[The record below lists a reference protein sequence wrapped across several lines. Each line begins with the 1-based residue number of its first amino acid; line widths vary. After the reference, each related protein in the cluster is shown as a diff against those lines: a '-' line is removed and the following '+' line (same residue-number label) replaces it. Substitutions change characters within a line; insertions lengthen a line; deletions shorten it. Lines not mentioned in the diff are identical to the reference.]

1 MAIDFNTDPY
11 YDDFSE
17 SSNYYRILF
26 KPGRAV
32 QARELTQLQTIIQN
46 QITKFG
52 KNIYKDG
59 SPIVGGKTF
68 VSNGSYIKIKETTT
82 IAAFEGATV
91 IGGTSGAKAIVRK
104 ITTHNTTNNVYYPAA
119 LHLVYVSGQFLE
131 NETITIEG
139 TTTAVTA
146 IADVAAYTGSTTFFS
161 VDESVFFIKGHFVY
175 AAPQTVVL
183 SPRFVNLPSA
193 RLGYTVTEGITT
205 SDDKADLLD
214 PAIGSTNYFAPGADR
229 YFIDLTLTSIEYD
242 PTIEDSDV
250 TTVNDFIQICT
261 VKNGGVINLSMDTQ
275 FNSIETAMARRTY
288 DESGDY
294 TVRPFIAKIKDHL
307 YGNTSKLSVEVSPGK
322 AYVRGYEFETTSP
335 SYITLDRARDTNIV
349 NNYSIALDY
358 GQYTP
363 VWNINNFVAF
373 TEAQLLNIHD
383 IKSGSISVSSNAAY
397 SANIIGTARAR
408 YMSYQGTA
416 GTGNVYNL
424 YLFDVRMLGSNTF
437 SKANA
442 FSAATYTSV
451 PALTVKGDTFAW
463 GNAAFTYGT
472 DDTLLFK
479 VPQRNIKT
487 FSNVSG
493 AGTSVTDTTYQ
504 SVRNLASTAF
514 APGTGGYS
522 GNSVA
527 TLSLAGSEQFLGSGL
542 LSDTDI
548 RDRFIVTVTV
558 SGSGTPPVGTI
569 LDFTGA
575 NGDIEIIGQ
584 NAYLRYKGSTSS
596 FTANVMALVV
606 AQQATSKVKTLTTGT
621 VIVPYGTSVTNIS
634 LNVPD
639 VYSITSITDAT
650 GNSYFSSY
658 QLDTGQ
664 RDDYYDHGSVTL
676 KSDGRAPVLH
686 ATNNPNVV
694 VTFQY
699 FGHTGTGFFNVDSYT
714 NGGLDYGSIPQY
726 KKASG
731 AITNL
736 ADVIDFRPVREAN
749 KTTYLSDRSPKP
761 GSAMTADYEYYLPRK
776 DKLVLTKERKLT
788 IAKGL
793 ASDSPSYPSDLTDA
807 LALYNIDVPAY
818 TGRAEDVQFT
828 YIDNKRFTMRDI
840 GKIEKRV
847 GRLEYYSALSLLEK
861 LAADERIPSQI
872 AGIDRFKNGILVDS
886 FAGHS
891 VSDVNNGDLRCSIDY
906 ENRLMRPRFVSESY
920 MYAVSGGEST
930 SYKKSFDLVT
940 MDYTTEP
947 FVSQIK
953 ATNTTYL
960 TPFEVFTWTGTMTLT
975 PSTDV
980 WADTVTNP
988 TVTVNLNGEN
998 DAFTQITLDNTGL
1011 SPWGTKWNDWQSVF
1025 RGLTDVS
1032 VDVSAVTN
1040 VSNDVQIDKTGKISV
1055 TPTARTDV
1063 TTSVTK
1069 TSQESFARTGL
1080 QFNTAA
1086 KTITAKLGE
1095 KVIDSSIIPFIR
1107 SKPISFAAYNLKPDT
1122 QMYATFDGI
1131 DVTKYCTPSVAV
1143 KFLNTLPN
1151 NITQIRVL
1159 SGGSTV
1165 SVGNVISQRGNV
1177 LYMMPDITTKL
1188 PVTGN
1193 TATLV
1198 AETTT
1203 TASILGVTITNQ
1215 TLRTDATGGIAG
1227 RFTIPNNGDLKF
1239 NLGERAFRLADT
1251 LDKRFITT
1259 VAETKYLAYGLSQT
1273 KEDTI
1278 LATRMNLVSID
1289 PLLEVKKSAAE
1300 TSVSRNTNIGK
1311 ATVGTSN
1318 QAQLPPP
1325 IPAYTQTLFCGEAI
1339 QTTGLQGVHN
1349 FNINLGIGVG
1359 AANVTC
1365 FSDVI
1370 PDRFTL
1376 IYKGQEITSGFMT
1389 RSTDAGVNLG
1399 YSIRLKDLGYPEI
1412 TRTGCTSHVIEFT
1425 KQEEGIEFATVRVD
1439 APLKGT
1445 GWNFNIKCPSG
1456 TTTPAPGSARID
1468 ITDPVV
1474 TLLSKD
1480 FGDVGRTAGAQT
1492 AVTDIGVRCTI
1503 TNTATDKRWS
1513 KQGTDKTI
1521 YLEALTWSTVS
1532 GVNEGTATI
1541 ITTGTGQG
1549 VYNGTVYPNKT
1560 TETWQNTLGTLP
1572 VLLQPGESRTFTV
1585 RLAKTA
1591 TQRANGRCQILP
1603 SLSGPGVQS
1612 QLYNVSTNI
1621 PTIDFQTRDA
1631 NPPPAPIDPLAQTF
1645 FVESRDFPNGL
1656 FLASIDLWFNQ
1667 KDELLPCSVEI
1678 RPVVNGYPS
1687 STDIIPFATAVKD
1700 SFNIIASPT
1709 FSISNNTNF
1718 KFNAPVYL
1726 PPGQYALVIKGNSKK
1741 YIIYSASLG
1750 EFKLDEPDVRV
1761 TDQPYIGSMF
1771 KSQNA
1776 STWTADQGM
1785 DITFRLNKCKFS
1797 TTTPTTVILNSVA
1810 PANNVE
1816 YDVFYTTGE
1825 NLQFADTSTLYSF
1838 KSTSNATGAL
1848 DSAYRGYLLGSN
1860 YGMDERKAIKS
1871 STPSSLKF
1879 NVVLST
1885 TDTTI
1890 SPVIDLERLS
1900 SVLIRNI
1907 INNDATGE
1915 DSYSGGNA
1923 AARYITRRVTLN
1935 PGFEAKDMRVYLNA
1949 YCPGPSSIKVY
1960 YKVNAPG
1967 TTQFDSDNKYV
1978 LMNNLFTSG
1987 DTKSGFAEYTFTT
2000 FLGQCLPDGADYST
2014 FVVKIVMLS
2023 SDTTQVPIIRDL
2035 RVLALDA

>member
-32 QARELTQLQTIIQN
+32 QARELTQLQTILQN

-68 VSNGSYIKIKETTT
+68 VNSGSFVKIKETTN

-91 IGGTSGAKAIVRK
+91 VGGTSGAKAIVRK

-119 LHLVYVSGQFLE
+119 LHLVYISGKFLE

-139 TTTAVTA
+139 TTTGVTS
-146 IADVAAYTGSTTFFS
+146 ITDVATYTGSTTFFS

-175 AAPQTVVL
+175 AAPQTVVV
-183 SPRFVNLPSA
+183 SPRFVVPPSA

-205 SDDKADLLD
+205 SDDAADLLD

-229 YFIDLTLTSIEYD
+229 YFIDLTLTSIEFD
-242 PTIEDSDV
+242 PAVEDSDV
-250 TTVNDFIQICT
+250 TTVNDFIQVCT
-261 VKNGGVINLSMDTQ
+261 VRNGSVINLSMDTR

-294 TVRPFIAKIKDHL
+294 TVRPFVAKVKDHL
-307 YGNTSKLSVEVSPGK
+307 YGNTSKLSVEISPGK
-322 AYVRGYEFETTSP
+322 AYVRGYEFETTAP
-335 SYITLDRARDTNIV
+335 SYITLDKARDTNSV
-349 NNYSIALDY
+349 NGYSIALDY

-363 VWNINNFVAF
+363 VWNVNNFVAF

-408 YMSYQGTA
+408 YMEYQGTV

-442 FSAATYTSV
+442 FSAASYTSV
-451 PALTVKGDTFAW
+451 PTITVRGDTFAW
-463 GNAAFTYGT
+463 GNASFTYGT
-472 DDTLLFK
+472 DDTFLFK

-487 FSNVSG
+487 FSNVYG
-493 AGTSVTDTTYQ
+493 VGTSVTDTTYS
-504 SVRNLASTAF
+504 SVRNFASTAF
-514 APGTGGYS
+514 APGTGGFS

-527 TLSLAGSEQFLGSGL
+527 TISLAGNEQFLGSGL
-542 LSDTDI
+542 LSDTAI
-548 RDRFIVTVTV
+548 RERFIATVTV
-558 SGSGTPPVGTI
+558 SGTGTPAVGTI

-575 NGDIEIIGQ
+575 NGDVEIIGQ
-584 NAYLRYKGSTSS
+584 NAYLRFKGSTSS
-596 FTANVMALVV
+596 FTANVMALVS
-606 AQQATSKVKTLTTGT
+606 ASQATSKVKTLTTSSIT
-621 VIVPYGTSVTNIS
+621 VPNGTSVTNIS

-639 VYSITSITDAT
+639 VFKIISITDAT
-650 GNSYFSSY
+650 GNSYLSSY

-686 ATNNPNVV
+686 VTDNPNVV
-694 VTFQY
+694 INFQY
-699 FGHTGTGFFNVDSYT
+699 FAHTGTGFFNVDSYT
-714 NGGLDYGSIPQY
+714 NGGLDYGLIPQY
-726 KKASG
+726 TKASG
-731 AITNL
+731 EITNL
-736 ADVIDFRPVREAN
+736 VDVIDFRPVREAGQ
-749 KTTYLSDRSPKP
+749 TTFISDRSPRP
-761 GSAMTADYEYYLPRK
+761 GSVMTADYEYYLPRK

-788 IAKGL
+788 IVKGL
-793 ASDSPSYPSDLTDA
+793 ASDSPSYPGDLQDA

-818 TGRAEDVQFT
+818 TARAQDVQFT

-861 LAADERIPSQI
+861 IAADERVPSSI

-920 MYAVSGGEST
+920 MYAVSAGES
-930 SYKKSFDLVT
+930 SSFKKSFDLVT

-953 ATNTTYL
+953 ATNTTFL

-998 DAFTQITLDNTGL
+998 DAFTQITLDSTGL

-1069 TSQESFARTGL
+1069 TTQESFARTGL
-1080 QFNTAA
+1080 QFGTAA
-1086 KTITAKLGE
+1086 KTITTKLGE

-1107 SKPISFAAYNLKPDT
+1107 SKPIIFSAYHLKPDT
-1122 QMYATFDGI
+1122 EMYATFDGV

-1143 KFLNTLPN
+1143 QFLNTLPN
-1151 NITQIRVL
+1151 NITQLRVL
-1159 SGGSTV
+1159 SSGTTV
-1165 SVGNVISQRGNV
+1165 VLGTVISQRANV
-1177 LYMMPDITTKL
+1177 LYMMPDISTKL
-1188 PVTGN
+1188 PVAGN
-1193 TATLV
+1193 VATLV

-1203 TASILGVTITNQ
+1203 TATILGVTITNQ

-1227 RFTIPNNGDLKF
+1227 RFNIPNNSDLKF
-1239 NLGERAFRLADT
+1239 NLGERAFRIADT
-1251 LDKRFITT
+1251 LDKRFIST

-1300 TSVSRNTNIGK
+1300 TSVSRNTNIGV

-1325 IPAYTQTLFCGEAI
+1325 IPSFTQTLFCNEAVA
-1339 QTTGLQGVHN
+1339 TTGQQGVHN

-1359 AANVTC
+1359 AANIICT
-1365 FSDVI
+1365 SGVI

-1376 IYKGQEITSGFMT
+1376 IYKGQEISSGFMSS
-1389 RSTDAGVNLG
+1389 STNAGTNSTNSVK
-1399 YSIRLKDLGYPEI
+1399 LKDLGYPEI
-1412 TRTGCTSHVIEFT
+1412 TNTGCTAHRIEFI
-1425 KQEEGIEFATVRVD
+1425 KQEEGVEFATLRVD

-1468 ITDPVV
+1468 VSDTAI
-1474 TLLSKD
+1474 TLLSRD
-1480 FGDVGRTAGAQT
+1480 FGDAGRDNGAQT
-1492 AVTDIGVRCTI
+1492 AVTDIGIRCVI
-1503 TNTATDKRWS
+1503 TNTATDQRWS
-1513 KQGTDKTI
+1513 KAGTDKTI
-1521 YLEALTWSTVS
+1521 YLQGLSFTAAS
-1532 GVNEGTATI
+1532 GTNEGTATI
-1541 ITTGTGQG
+1541 ITTGTSQG
-1549 VYNGTVYPNKT
+1549 VYSGLLYPNKT
-1560 TETWQNTLGTLP
+1560 AETWQNTLGTLP
-1572 VLLQPGESRTFTV
+1572 VLLQPGESRVFTIRISKSAV
-1585 RLAKTA
+1585 
-1591 TQRANGRCQILP
+1591 QRINGSFEIRPAI
-1603 SLSGPGVQS
+1603 SGPGTTTPGDPVGC
-1612 QLYNVSTNI
+1612 NI

-1631 NPPPAPIDPLAQTF
+1631 SPPPVPIDPLAQTF
-1645 FVESRDFPNGL
+1645 FVEARDFPNGV
-1656 FLASIDLWFNQ
+1656 FLDSVDLWFNK
-1667 KDELLPCSVEI
+1667 KDDLLPCSVEL

-1687 STDIIPFATAVKD
+1687 STEIIPFAFVSKN
-1700 SFNIIASPT
+1700 SFNITASTT
-1709 FSISNNTNF
+1709 FNISNNTNF
-1718 KFNAPVYL
+1718 KFPAPVYL
-1726 PPGQYALVIKGNSKK
+1726 PPGQYAMVIRGNSKK
-1741 YIIYSASLG
+1741 YIVYSASLG
-1750 EFKLDEPDVRV
+1750 EFKLDDPDVRV

-1776 STWTADQGM
+1776 STWTAEQDK
-1785 DITFRLNKCKFS
+1785 DVTFRLNRCKFS
-1797 TTTPTTVILNSVA
+1797 TTIPTAVILNSVA

-1816 YDVFYTTGE
+1816 YDVFFTTGE
-1825 NLQFADTSTLYSF
+1825 TLQFADTAAQYAF
-1838 KSTSNATGAL
+1838 KTTSNATGII
-1848 DSAYRGYLLGSN
+1848 DSAFRGYLLGTN

-1871 STPSSLKF
+1871 SIPESLKF
-1879 NVVLST
+1879 NVLLST
-1885 TDTTI
+1885 TDSTI
-1890 SPVIDLERLS
+1890 SPVLDLERLS

-1907 INNDATGE
+1907 VNNDATGE

-1935 PGFEAKDMRVYLNA
+1935 PGFEAKDMKVYLNA
-1949 YCPGPSSIKVY
+1949 YCPGPSAIRVY

-1978 LMNNLFTSG
+1978 EMVNSFTSG
-1987 DTKSGFAEYTFTT
+1987 DTRAGFAEFTFSTA
-2000 FLGQCLPDGADYST
+2000 LGQCLPDGADYST

-2023 SDTTQVPIIRDL
+2023 SDTTQVPIVRDL

>member
-32 QARELTQLQTIIQN
+32 QARELTQLQTILQN

-52 KNIYKDG
+52 KNIFKDG

-68 VSNGSYIKIKETTT
+68 VNRGSFVKIKETTN
-82 IAAFEGATV
+82 ISAFVGATV
-91 IGGTSGAKAIVRK
+91 VGATSGAKAVVRK

-119 LHLVYVSGQFLE
+119 LHLAYISGQFQE
-131 NETITIEG
+131 DETITIEG

-146 IADVAAYTGSTTFFS
+146 IADAATYTGPTTFFS

-175 AAPQTVVL
+175 AASQTVVV
-183 SPRFVNLPSA
+183 SPRFVIPPSA
-193 RLGYTVTEGITT
+193 RLGYTVTEGVTT
-205 SDDKADLLD
+205 SDDAADLLD

-229 YFIDLTLTSIEYD
+229 YFIDLTLTSIEFN
-242 PTIEDSDV
+242 PAVEDSDV
-250 TTVNDFIQICT
+250 TTVNDFIQVCT
-261 VKNGGVINLSMDTQ
+261 IRNGDVINTSMDTQ

-294 TVRPFIAKIKDHL
+294 TVRPFIAKVKDHI

-322 AYVRGYEFETTSP
+322 AYVRGYEFETTAP
-335 SYITLDRARDTNIV
+335 SYITLDRARDTNSV
-349 NNYSIALDY
+349 NGYSIALDY

-363 VWNINNFVAF
+363 VWNVNNFVAF

-408 YMSYQGTA
+408 YMSYAGA
-416 GTGNVYNL
+416 VGTGNVYNL

-442 FSAATYTSV
+442 FSAASYTSV
-451 PALTVKGDTFAW
+451 PTITVRGDTFAW
-463 GNAAFTYGT
+463 GNASFTYGT
-472 DDTLLFK
+472 DDTFLFK
-479 VPQRNIKT
+479 VPQKNIKT
-487 FSNVSG
+487 FSNVYG
-493 AGTSVTDTTYQ
+493 VGTSVTDTTYS
-504 SVRNLASTAF
+504 SVRNFASTAF
-514 APGTGGYS
+514 APGTGGFS

-527 TLSLAGSEQFLGSGL
+527 TLSLAGSEQFIGSGL
-542 LSDTDI
+542 LSDTAI
-548 RDRFIVTVTV
+548 RDRFIATVTV
-558 SGSGTPPVGTI
+558 SGSGTPAVGTI

-596 FTANVMALVV
+596 FTANVMALVS
-606 AQQATSKVKTLTTGT
+606 ASQATSKVKTLTDGSVT
-621 VIVPYGTSVTNIS
+621 VPNGTSVTNIS

-639 VYSITSITDAT
+639 VFKIISITDAT
-650 GNSYFSSY
+650 GNSYLSSY

-664 RDDYYDHGSVTL
+664 RDDYYDHGSISL
-676 KSDGRAPVLH
+676 KTGGRSPVLH
-686 ATNNPNVV
+686 VTNNPNVV
-694 VTFQY
+694 INFQY
-699 FGHTGTGFFNVDSYT
+699 FTHTGTGFFNVDSYT
-714 NGGLDYGSIPQY
+714 NGGLDYGLIPQFT
-726 KKASG
+726 KSSG
-731 AITNL
+731 EVTNL
-736 ADVIDFRPVREAN
+736 ADVIDFRPVREAGQ
-749 KTTYLSDRSPKP
+749 TTYLSDRSPKP
-761 GSAMTADYEYYLPRK
+761 GSVMTADYEYYLPRK

-793 ASDSPSYPSDLTDA
+793 ASDSPSYPGDLQDA

-818 TGRAEDVQFT
+818 TGRARDVQFT

-861 LAADERIPSQI
+861 IAADERIPSSI

-906 ENRLMRPRFVSESY
+906 ENRLLRPRFISESY
-920 MYAVSGGEST
+920 MYAVSAGESS

-960 TPFEVFTWTGTMTLT
+960 TPFEVFTWNGTMTLT

-980 WADTVTNP
+980 WADTITNP

-998 DAFTQITLDNTGL
+998 DAFTQITLDDTGL
-1011 SPWGTKWNDWQSVF
+1011 SPWGTRWNDWQSVF

-1040 VSNDVQIDKTGKISV
+1040 VSNDIQVDKTGKITV
-1055 TPTARTDV
+1055 TPTSRTDV

-1069 TSQESFARTGL
+1069 TTQESFARTGL
-1080 QFNTAA
+1080 QFNSKA
-1086 KTITAKLGE
+1086 KTIEARLGE
-1095 KVIDSSIIPFIR
+1095 KVLDSSIIPFIR
-1107 SKPISFAAYNLKPDT
+1107 SKPITFAANNLKPDT
-1122 QMYATFDGI
+1122 QLYATFDGI
-1131 DVTKYCTPSVAV
+1131 DVTSYCTPAVAV
-1143 KFLNTLPN
+1143 KFLNTLPTG
-1151 NITQIRVL
+1151 ITQIRVVD
-1159 SGGSTV
+1159 GATTV
-1165 SVGNVISQRGNV
+1165 SLGDVISQRGNV
-1177 LYMMPDITTKL
+1177 LYMMPNITTRL

-1198 AETTT
+1198 ATTTT
-1203 TASILGVTITNQ
+1203 TAPIIGVTVTNR

-1227 RFTIPNNGDLKF
+1227 RFTIPNNNDLKF

-1278 LATRMNLVSID
+1278 LATRMNLVSIN
-1289 PLLEVKKSAAE
+1289 PLLEVKKGAAE
-1300 TSVSRNTNIGK
+1300 TSISTNTNIGK

-1318 QAQLPPP
+1318 QAQLPIP
-1325 IPAYTQTLFCGEAI
+1325 IPSFTQTLFCGEAI
-1339 QTTGLQGVHN
+1339 TTTGQQGVHN

-1359 AANVTC
+1359 RANITC
-1365 FSDVI
+1365 FSGVI

-1376 IYKGQEITSGFMT
+1376 TYKGQEISSDFMT
-1389 RSTDAGVNLG
+1389 SSTNAGVN
-1399 YSIRLKDLGYPEI
+1399 STNSVRLKDVGYPEI
-1412 TRTGCTSHVIEFT
+1412 TKSGCTSHKIEFI
-1425 KQEEGIEFATVRVD
+1425 KQEEGIEFATLKVD

-1445 GWNFNIKCPSG
+1445 AWNFNIDCPAG
-1456 TTTPAPGSARID
+1456 TTTPAPGTARIAVGD
-1468 ITDPVV
+1468 NRV
-1474 TLLSKD
+1474 TVLSRN
-1480 FGDVGRTAGAQT
+1480 FGDEGRTAGAQT
-1492 AVTDIGVRCTI
+1492 AVTDLGIRCTI
-1503 TNTATDKRWS
+1503 TNTASDPRWS
-1513 KQGTDKTI
+1513 KAGTDKTI
-1521 YLEALTWSTVS
+1521 YITALNWSFA
-1532 GVNEGTATI
+1532 GAQNEGTATI

-1549 VYNGTVYPNKT
+1549 VYNGTTYPNHT

-1585 RLAKTA
+1585 RLSKTA
-1591 TQRANGRCQILP
+1591 TQRVNGVGTIVATIT
-1603 SLSGPGVQS
+1603 GPGTGGAQPVPQ
-1612 QLYNVSTNI
+1612 NT
-1621 PTIDFQTRDA
+1621 PTIEIQTRIDS
-1631 NPPPAPIDPLAQTF
+1631 PPEPVDPLAQTF
-1645 FVESRDFPNGL
+1645 FVETRDYPNGL
-1656 FLASIDLWFNQ
+1656 FLDSVDLWFNS
-1667 KDELLPCSVEI
+1667 KDDLLPCSVEI

-1687 STDIIPFATAVKD
+1687 STEIIPFASVSKD
-1700 SFNIIASPT
+1700 SFNVIASPT
-1709 FSISNNTNF
+1709 FSVSNNTNF
-1718 KFNAPVYL
+1718 KFPAPVYL
-1726 PPGQYALVIKGNSKK
+1726 PPGQYALVIRGNSKK

-1785 DITFRLNKCKFS
+1785 DVTFRLNRCKFS
-1797 TTTPTTVILNSVA
+1797 TTTPTAVILNSVA
-1810 PANNVE
+1810 PGNNVE
-1816 YDVFYTTGE
+1816 YDVFFTTGE
-1825 NLQFADTSTLYSF
+1825 TLQFADTAAQYAF
-1838 KSTSNATGAL
+1838 KSTSNATGVL
-1848 DSAYRGYLLGSN
+1848 DSAFRGYLLGTN

-1871 STPSSLKF
+1871 SLPESLKF
-1879 NVVLST
+1879 NVLLST
-1885 TDTTI
+1885 TDPTI

-1907 INNDATGE
+1907 VNNDATGE

-1923 AARYITRRVTLN
+1923 AARYISRRVTLN
-1935 PGFEAKDMRVYLNA
+1935 PGFEAKDMKVYLNA
-1949 YCPGPSSIKVY
+1949 YCPGPSAIKVY

-1978 LMNNLFTSG
+1978 EMVNTFTSG
-1987 DTKSGFAEYTFTT
+1987 DTRSGFAEFTFSTA
-2000 FLGQCLPDGADYST
+2000 LGQCLPDGADYST

-2023 SDTTQVPIIRDL
+2023 SDTTQVPIVRDL

>member
-17 SSNYYRILF
+17 SSKYYRILF

-32 QARELTQLQTIIQN
+32 QARELTQLQTILQN

-68 VSNGSYIKIKETTT
+68 VSSGSYIKIKETTN

-104 ITTHNTTNNVYYPAA
+104 ITTHNTTNAVYYPAA
-119 LHLVYVSGQFLE
+119 LHLVYINGQFLE

-146 IADVAAYTGSTTFFS
+146 IADVATYTGSTTFFS

-175 AAPQTVVL
+175 AAPQTVVV
-183 SPRFVNLPSA
+183 SPRFVNSPSA
-193 RLGYTVTEGITT
+193 RLGYTVTEGVTT
-205 SDDKADLLD
+205 SDDDAELLD

-229 YFIDLTLTSIEYD
+229 YYIELTLTSIEYD
-242 PTIEDSDV
+242 PTIENSDV
-250 TTVNDFIQICT
+250 TVVNDFIQVCT
-261 VKNGGVINLSMDTQ
+261 VRNGSVINLSMDTQ

-294 TVRPFIAKIKDHL
+294 TVRPFIAKVKDHL
-307 YGNTSKLSVEVSPGK
+307 YGNTSKLSVEISPGK
-322 AYVRGYEFETTSP
+322 AYVRGYEFETTAP
-335 SYITLDRARDTNIV
+335 SYITLDKARDTKSV
-349 NNYSIALDY
+349 NGYGIALDY

-363 VWNINNFVAF
+363 VWNVNNFVAF

-408 YMSYQGTA
+408 YMSYQGTV

-442 FSAATYTSV
+442 FSAASYTSV
-451 PALTVKGDTFAW
+451 PTLTVKGDTFAW
-463 GNAAFTYGT
+463 GNASFTYGS
-472 DDTLLFK
+472 DDTFLFN

-487 FSNVSG
+487 FSNVYG
-493 AGTSVTDTTYQ
+493 VGTSVTDTTYS
-504 SVRNLASTAF
+504 SVRNFASTAF

-527 TLSLAGSEQFLGSGL
+527 TISLAGSEQFLGSGL
-542 LSDTDI
+542 LSDTEI
-548 RDRFIVTVTV
+548 RSRFIATVTV
-558 SGSGTPPVGTI
+558 SSSGTPAVGTI

-575 NGDIEIIGQ
+575 NGDVEIIGQ
-584 NAYLRYKGSTSS
+584 NAYLRYKGSTST
-596 FTANVMALVV
+596 FTANVMALVS
-606 AQQATSKVKTLTTGT
+606 ASQATSKVKTLTSGSVT
-621 VIVPYGTSVTNIS
+621 VSNGTSVTNIS

-639 VYSITSITDAT
+639 VYNITSITDAA
-650 GNSYFSSY
+650 GNSYLSSY

-664 RDDYYDHGSVTL
+664 RDDYYDHGSITL
-676 KSDGRAPVLH
+676 KSGGRAPVLH
-686 ATNNPNVV
+686 VTNNPNVV
-694 VTFQY
+694 ISFQY
-699 FGHTGTGFFNVDSYT
+699 FAHTGTGFFNVDSYT

-726 KKASG
+726 KKSSG
-731 AITNL
+731 EITNL
-736 ADVIDFRPVREAN
+736 ADVIDFRPVREAD
-749 KTTYLSDRSPKP
+749 KTTYLSDRSPQP
-761 GSAMTADYEYYLPRK
+761 GSIMIADYEYYLPRK

-793 ASDSPSYPSDLTDA
+793 SGDSPSYPSDLTDA

-818 TGRAEDVQFT
+818 TARAQDVQFT

-861 LAADERIPSQI
+861 IAADERIPSQI

-920 MYAVSGGEST
+920 MYAVSAGESS

-980 WADTVTNP
+980 WADTITNP

-998 DAFTQITLDNTGL
+998 DAFTQITLDSSGL

-1040 VSNDVQIDKTGKISV
+1040 VSNDVQVDKTGKISV

-1069 TSQESFARTGL
+1069 TTQESFARTGL
-1080 QFNTAA
+1080 QFSSGA
-1086 KTITAKLGE
+1086 KTITTKLGE

-1107 SKPISFAAYNLKPDT
+1107 SKPITFAAYHLKPDT

-1159 SGGSTV
+1159 SGGTTISL
-1165 SVGNVISQRGNV
+1165 GNVISQRGNV
-1177 LYMMPDITTKL
+1177 LYMMPDISTKL
-1188 PVTGN
+1188 PVAGN

-1203 TASILGVTITNQ
+1203 TAPILDVTITGQ

-1227 RFTIPNNGDLKF
+1227 RFTIPNNNDLKF

-1251 LDKRFITT
+1251 LDKRFIST

-1300 TSVSRNTNIGK
+1300 TSVSRNTNVGV

-1325 IPAYTQTLFCGEAI
+1325 VPVFTQTLFCGEAI
-1339 QTTGLQGVHN
+1339 QSTGLQGVHN

-1365 FSDVI
+1365 FSDVV

-1376 IYKGQEITSGFMT
+1376 IYKGQEISSGFMT
-1389 RSTDAGVNLG
+1389 RSTDAGTNNS
-1399 YSIRLKDLGYPEI
+1399 YSARLKDVGYPEI
-1412 TRTGCTSHVIEFT
+1412 TRAGCTFHKIEFI
-1425 KQEEGIEFATVRVD
+1425 KQEEGIEFATLRVD

-1445 GWNFNIKCPSG
+1445 GWTFDIKCPSG
-1456 TTTPAPGSARID
+1456 TTTPAPGTARID
-1468 ITDPVV
+1468 ISDPAV
-1474 TLLSKD
+1474 TLLSRD
-1480 FGDVGRTAGAQT
+1480 FGDAGRDAGAQT
-1492 AVTDIGVRCTI
+1492 AVTDLGIRCTI

-1513 KQGTDKTI
+1513 KAGTDKTI
-1521 YLEALTWSTVS
+1521 YITALNWSFVGTPNEA
-1532 GVNEGTATI
+1532 TATI
-1541 ITTGTGQG
+1541 VTSGTGQG
-1549 VYNGTVYPNKT
+1549 VYNGTVYPNHT
-1560 TETWQNTLGTLP
+1560 TETWTNTLGTLP

-1585 RLAKTA
+1585 RLSKTA
-1591 TQRANGRCQILP
+1591 VQRSIGTGYVQATIT
-1603 SLSGPGVQS
+1603 GPGTGGTQVVAQN
-1612 QLYNVSTNI
+1612 LPEINI
-1621 PTIDFQTRDA
+1621 QTRNA
-1631 NPPPAPIDPLAQTF
+1631 NPPPAPVDPLAQTF
-1645 FVESRDFPNGL
+1645 FVETRDFPNGL
-1656 FLASIDLWFNQ
+1656 FLDSVDLWFNQ
-1667 KDELLPCSVEI
+1667 KDDILPCSVEI

-1687 STDIIPFATAVKD
+1687 STEIIPFASVSRD
-1700 SFNIIASPT
+1700 SFKINASSTFNIA
-1709 FSISNNTNF
+1709 NNTNF
-1718 KFNAPVYL
+1718 KFPAPVYL
-1726 PPGQYALVIKGNSKK
+1726 APGQYALVIKGNSKK

-1750 EFKLDEPDVRV
+1750 EFKLDDPDVRV

-1797 TTTPTTVILNSVA
+1797 TTTPTAVILNSVA
-1810 PANNVE
+1810 PTNNVE
-1816 YDVFYTTGE
+1816 YDVFFTTGE
-1825 NLQFADTSTLYSF
+1825 TLQFADTAAQYAF
-1838 KSTSNATGAL
+1838 KSTSNATGVL
-1848 DSAYRGYLLGSN
+1848 DSAFRGYLLGTN

-1871 STPSSLKF
+1871 SVPESLKF
-1879 NVVLST
+1879 NVLLST
-1885 TDTTI
+1885 TDPTI

-1907 INNDATGE
+1907 VNNDATGE

-1935 PGFEAKDMRVYLNA
+1935 PGFEAKDMKVYLNA
-1949 YCPGPSSIKVY
+1949 FCPGPSSIKVY

-1978 LMNNLFTSG
+1978 EMTNTFTSG
-1987 DTKSGFAEYTFTT
+1987 DTKSGFAEFTFSTA
-2000 FLGQCLPDGADYST
+2000 LGQCLPDGADFST

>member
-17 SSNYYRILF
+17 SNNYYRILF

-32 QARELTQLQTIIQN
+32 QARELTQLQTILQN

-68 VSNGSYIKIKETTT
+68 VSTGSYIKIKETTT

-91 IGGTSGAKAIVRK
+91 VGGTSGAKAIVRK
-104 ITTHNTTNNVYYPAA
+104 ITTHNTTNSVYYPAA
-119 LHLVYVSGQFLE
+119 LHLVYINGQFLE

-146 IADVAAYTGSTTFFS
+146 LADVAVYTGPTTFFS

-175 AAPQTVVL
+175 AAPQTVVV
-183 SPRFVNLPSA
+183 SPRFVNSPSA
-193 RLGYTVTEGITT
+193 RLGYAVTEGVTT
-205 SDDKADLLD
+205 SDDEAGLLD

-229 YFIDLTLTSIEYD
+229 YYIELTLTSIEYD
-242 PTIEDSDV
+242 STIENSDV
-250 TTVNDFIQICT
+250 TTVKDFIQVCT
-261 VKNGGVINLSMDTQ
+261 VRNGTVINLSMETQ

-294 TVRPFIAKIKDHL
+294 TVRPFIAKVKDHL
-307 YGNTSKLSVEVSPGK
+307 YGNTSKLSVEISPGK
-322 AYVRGYEFETTSP
+322 AYVRGYEFETTAP
-335 SYITLDRARDTNIV
+335 SYITLDKARDTNKV
-349 NNYSIALDY
+349 NGYSIALDY

-363 VWNINNFVAF
+363 VWNVNNFVAF

-408 YMSYQGTA
+408 YMAYQGTV

-424 YLFDVRMLGSNTF
+424 YLFDVRMIGSNTF

-451 PALTVKGDTFAW
+451 PTITVKGDTFAW
-463 GNAAFTYGT
+463 GNATFTYGT
-472 DDTLLFK
+472 DDTFLFK

-487 FSNVSG
+487 FSNVYG
-493 AGTSVTDTTYQ
+493 VGTSVTDTTY
-504 SVRNLASTAF
+504 SSIRNFASTAF
-514 APGTGGYS
+514 APGTGGFS

-542 LSDTDI
+542 LSDAFI
-548 RDRFIVTVTV
+548 RERFIATVTV
-558 SGSGTPPVGTI
+558 SGSGTPAVGTI

-596 FTANVMALVV
+596 FTANVMALVS
-606 AQQATSKVKTLTTGT
+606 ASQATSKVKTLTTGT
-621 VIVPYGTSVTNIS
+621 VTVPNGTSVTNIS

-639 VYSITSITDAT
+639 VFEIVSITDAA
-650 GNSYFSSY
+650 GNSYLSSY
-658 QLDTGQ
+658 ELDTGQ
-664 RDDYYDHGSVTL
+664 RDDYYDHGSVVL
-676 KSDGRAPVLH
+676 KSDGRAPALH
-686 ATNNPNVV
+686 VTNNPNVV

-714 NGGLDYGSIPQY
+714 NGGLEYGSIPQY

-731 AITNL
+731 EITNL

-749 KTTYLSDRSPKP
+749 KITYLSDRSPQP
-761 GSAMTADYEYYLPRK
+761 GSLMTADYEYYLPRK
-776 DKLVLTKERKLT
+776 DKLVLTKERKIT
-788 IAKGL
+788 IVKGL
-793 ASDSPSYPSDLTDA
+793 ASESPSYPSDLTDA

-818 TGRAEDVQFT
+818 TSRAQDVQFT

-920 MYAVSGGEST
+920 MYAVSAGESS

-947 FVSQIK
+947 FVSQTK

-980 WADTVTNP
+980 WADTITNP

-998 DAFTQITLDNTGL
+998 DAFTQITLDKSGL

-1069 TSQESFARTGL
+1069 TTQESFARTGL
-1080 QFNTAA
+1080 QFSSGA
-1086 KTITAKLGE
+1086 KTITTKLGE

-1107 SKPISFAAYNLKPDT
+1107 SKPITFAAYHLKPDT
-1122 QMYATFDGI
+1122 QMFATFDGV

-1143 KFLNTLPN
+1143 KFLSPLPN

-1159 SGGSTV
+1159 SGGTTISL
-1165 SVGNVISQRGNV
+1165 GNVISQRGNV
-1177 LYMMPDITTKL
+1177 LYMMPDISTKL
-1188 PVTGN
+1188 PVAGN

-1215 TLRTDATGGIAG
+1215 TLRTDSTGGIAG

-1251 LDKRFITT
+1251 LDKRFIST

-1300 TSVSRNTNIGK
+1300 TSVSKNTSIGV

-1325 IPAYTQTLFCGEAI
+1325 IPAFTQTLFCGEAI

-1359 AANVTC
+1359 SANVTC
-1365 FSDVI
+1365 FSDIV

-1389 RSTDAGVNLG
+1389 RSTDVVTNFN
-1399 YSIRLKDLGYPEI
+1399 YSTRLKDVGYPEI
-1412 TRTGCTSHVIEFT
+1412 TRTGCTSHKIEFT
-1425 KQEEGIEFATVRVD
+1425 KQEEGIEFATLRVD

-1445 GWNFNIKCPSG
+1445 GWNFDIKCPSG

-1468 ITDPVV
+1468 ITDPTI
-1474 TLLSKD
+1474 TLLSRD
-1480 FGDVGRTAGAQT
+1480 FGDAGRDAGAQT
-1492 AVTDIGVRCTI
+1492 AVTDIGVRCVI

-1521 YLEALTWSTVS
+1521 YLDGLTWQTVT
-1532 GVNEGTATI
+1532 GINEGTATI

-1572 VLLQPGESRTFTV
+1572 VLLQAGESRTFTV

-1591 TQRANGRCQILP
+1591 TQRANGRCQIMP

-1631 NPPPAPIDPLAQTF
+1631 NPPPAPVDPLAQTF

-1656 FLASIDLWFNQ
+1656 FLASVDLWFNQ
-1667 KDELLPCSVEI
+1667 KDDLLPCSVEI

-1687 STDIIPFATAVKD
+1687 STEIIPFASVSRD
-1700 SFNIIASPT
+1700 SFNIITSTT
-1709 FSISNNTNF
+1709 FDITKNTNF
-1718 KFNAPVYL
+1718 KFPAPVYL

-1750 EFKLDEPDVRV
+1750 EFKLDDPDVRV

-1776 STWTADQGM
+1776 STWTADQNM
-1785 DITFRLNKCKFS
+1785 DVTFRLNKCKFS
-1797 TTTPTTVILNSVA
+1797 TTTPTAVTLNSVA

-1816 YDVFYTTGE
+1816 YDVFFTTGE
-1825 NLQFADTSTLYSF
+1825 TLQFADTSSLYSF
-1838 KSTSNATGAL
+1838 KTTSNATGAL

-1860 YGMDERKAIKS
+1860 YGMEERKAIKS

-1879 NVVLST
+1879 NVLLST
-1885 TDTTI
+1885 TDSTI

-1915 DSYSGGNA
+1915 DGYSGGNA
-1923 AARYITRRVTLN
+1923 TARYITRRVTLN
-1935 PGFEAKDMRVYLNA
+1935 PGFEAKDMKIYLNA
-1949 YCPGPSSIKVY
+1949 YCPGSSSIKVY

-1978 LMNNLFTSG
+1978 LMKNTFTSG
-1987 DTKSGFAEYTFTT
+1987 DTRSGFAEYTFST

-2023 SDTTQVPIIRDL
+2023 PDTTEVPIVRDL